1 MSGGAK
7 NWKELVLIKEGD
19 NPMRRIYIDKVVVNI
34 GVGQAGE
41 RLEKAAFVLEQL
53 TGQKPSYRKAKRSI
67 KEWGVRKGEPIGVAV
82 TLRRQRAVD
91 FLFKALTA
99 VGNRVRLSSFDEL
112 GNVCFGVKEHV
123 LIPGVKYDPAIGIWG
138 MDVCVR
144 LARPGLRV
152 QYRRRAR
159 GVVGKAQRVSRE
171 EAVEFFRKV
180 LGVQVD

>member
-1 MSGGAK
+1 MSGPR
-7 NWKELVLIKEGD
+7 NWKDLTLIKEGD

-41 RLEKAAFVLEQL
+41 RLEKAAYVLEML
-53 TGQKPSYRKAKRSI
+53 TGQKPSQRKAKRSI
-67 KEWGVRKGEPIGVAV
+67 REWGVRKGEPIGVMV

-91 FLFKALTA
+91 FLFKALEA
-99 VGNRVRLSSFDEL
+99 VGNRVRPSSFDEM

-152 QYRRRAR
+152 QYRRRAKSDI
-159 GVVGKAQRVSRE
+159 GKAQRVSRD
-171 EAVEFFRKV
+171 EAIEFFRRV